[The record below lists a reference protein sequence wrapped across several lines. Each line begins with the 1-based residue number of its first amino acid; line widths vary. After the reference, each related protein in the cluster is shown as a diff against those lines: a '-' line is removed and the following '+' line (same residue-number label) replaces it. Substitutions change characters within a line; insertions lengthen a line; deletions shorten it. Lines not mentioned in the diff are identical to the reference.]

1 MEEDGLR
8 MESDSDGNGLVI
20 VKIMGLAWVRPR
32 VSDLKGS
39 RLRLNTLDRGT
50 GLDKQMT
57 RLILVRFLVM
67 KALKDRSI
75 KGQIHNILHRP

>member
-1 MEEDGLR
+1 MVMDF
-8 MESDSDGNGLVI
+8 VI